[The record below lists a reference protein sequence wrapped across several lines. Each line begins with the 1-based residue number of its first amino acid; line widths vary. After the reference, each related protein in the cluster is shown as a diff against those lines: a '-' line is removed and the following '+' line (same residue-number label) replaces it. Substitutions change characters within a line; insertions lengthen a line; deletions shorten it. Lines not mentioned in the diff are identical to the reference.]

1 MSLYKGA
8 LDKFVISIKSVL
20 FGRINYFLYFID
32 IFDFKKHL
40 KSLEPKSKTLRIGL
54 FVAAW
59 FCLYSGLAQLSN
71 TDLTVSYRAFGEK
84 EGFEVNRVDAMLFD
98 DSGWLWIAG
107 QSLRIVNHQINNRE
121 LILQRYDGNRFYTID
136 LPNLKSK
143 EFTSLLLVKRNDGKF
158 YVLFDSDT
166 KAEVFLFDPNT
177 LVFNRIDADVFD
189 DAVKISIFPH
199 KESHMVFITNAAS
212 TKLFRLDKDLTF
224 TFLSD
229 IETSSNPMFTNFIDF
244 DDSFLL
250 EDRNGVYWYRND
262 GKRIE
267 TVKLSDL
274 GITDKTLDYKLHIST
289 WFKREDVTY
298 IQFIELPGYY
308 VFNPATGFW
317 KKTHVLNA
325 EDSNQWDVFEEKR
338 IYTDPLGYTF
348 SQTMRDSGIEA
359 TIDYLPSKK
368 TIAIDKKSFQFS
380 PVASRYLTKELILG
394 ESGTLY
400 HYHFER
406 KPIQTFLENMS
417 IRGLLQLNERE
428 VLVATEFSGWYM
440 LNLETKTTQKY
451 ELTLNGNPYLPTL
464 NRGIFETENGFWSNY
479 DKGII
484 HINNHTKTIST
495 YIHFPVA
502 TMIEDER
509 YIYYG
514 TLRYA
519 LMRFDKKTGEH
530 TVLVETPD
538 YDMQAI
544 IKVGQDLYIA
554 CKEGLL
560 IYNGKDLQYY
570 KPGNQAGDHFLLSI
584 AYHPTFGLLLG
595 SQSGKLYQFD
605 TQSKAFSIL
614 YDDPLASSIATIL
627 FDDKD
632 RIWLNTFRG
641 IVAFNPAKNSSIR
654 YSETD
659 GLSFYEANR
668 YSALKTRD
676 GHFLV
681 GTRKGLNYFHPDEI
695 KKSNLEAALRFVSL
709 DYANQNNP
717 NQSINAPEKIKN
729 IQELNIPPNNKN
741 LRLSFALFGILNHDK
756 VSYRYRLNEQP
767 WINLQNKTEI
777 DLFNLPSGDY
787 TLQIEALNSLN
798 EIIGEPLSLQIVA
811 NQFFYETV
819 WFYLLMS
826 LGVLAIGTIIYFER
840 RKKHLLKA
848 KYATQMIRAQEAERI
863 RISKELHDNIGQKL
877 LLLQMNAQLENTD
890 KNEQLNL
897 LETTLNEVRNMS
909 HLMHPFQFEKLGL
922 KNYLNNLI
930 DAFQRSSTVFYSCQ
944 LGNIDGHISKEAE
957 LIVFRILQECVAN
970 VEKHAEATACKLTA
984 KRKKEQLIFELKD
997 NGKGFLVV
1005 QKLASA
1011 SGLGLKSLQ
1020 ERAQYIRAHFQIESE
1035 IGKGTTVILKVNKK

>member
-1 MSLYKGA
+1 
-8 LDKFVISIKSVL
+8 
-20 FGRINYFLYFID
+20 
-32 IFDFKKHL
+32 
-40 KSLEPKSKTLRIGL
+40 
-54 FVAAW
+54 
-59 FCLYSGLAQLSN
+59 
-71 TDLTVSYRAFGEK
+71 VSYRAFGEK

-121 LILQRYDGNRFYTID
+121 LILQRYDGNRFYTIELPD
-136 LPNLKSK
+136 LKIE
-143 EFTSLLLVKRNDGKF
+143 EFTRLMLFKRNDGKF

-166 KAEVFLFDPNT
+166 KAEVFLFNPNT
-177 LVFNRIDADVFD
+177 LIFNRIDADAFD
-189 DAVKISIFPH
+189 DAIKISIFPY
-199 KESHMVFITNAAS
+199 KENHLAFIYTAIG
-212 TKLFRLDKDLTF
+212 TKLFRLNKDSKL

-229 IETSSNPMFTNFIDF
+229 IETSVNPTFPHLIEFEDT
-244 DDSFLL
+244 FLL
-250 EDRNGVYWYRND
+250 EDRNGVHWHQAN

-274 GITDKTLDYKLHIST
+274 GITDKTLDYNLHIST
-289 WFKREDVTY
+289 YFRREGVTY
-298 IQFIELPGYY
+298 IQFYELSGYF
-308 VFNPATGFW
+308 VFNPVTGAW
-317 KKTHVLNA
+317 KKTNVLNA
-325 EDSNQWDVFEEKR
+325 EDSNQWDAFEEKK
-338 IYTDPLGYTF
+338 IYTDALGNTF
-348 SQTMRDSGIEA
+348 MQTMQDSGVEA
-359 TIDYLPSKK
+359 NIDYLQSKK
-368 TIAIDKKSFQFS
+368 TIAIDKKSYQFS
-380 PVASRYLTKELILG
+380 LVASRDLTKELILE

-400 HYHFER
+400 HYHFEA

-417 IRGLLQLNERE
+417 IRGLLQLNEKE
-428 VLVATEFSGWYM
+428 VLVATEMSGWFM
-440 LNLETKTTQKY
+440 LNLETNTTQKY

-464 NRGIFETENGFWSNY
+464 NRSIFKTEHGFWSNY

-484 HINNHTKTIST
+484 QVNEQTKAITS

-502 TMIEDER
+502 TMIEDEH

-519 LMRFDKKTGEH
+519 LMRFDKKLGQH
-530 TVLVETPD
+530 TVLVKTPD
-538 YDMQAI
+538 DDMQAI
-544 IKVGQDLYIA
+544 KKFGQDFYIA
-554 CKEGLL
+554 SKEGLL

-570 KPGNQAGDHFLLSI
+570 KPGSQAGDYFLLSI
-584 AYHPTFGLLLG
+584 AYQPKFGLLLG

-605 TQSKAFSIL
+605 TQSKVFSVL

-641 IVAFNPAKNSSIR
+641 IVAFNPAEKSSIR

-681 GTRKGLNYFHPDEI
+681 GTLKGLNYFHPDEI
-695 KKSNLEAALRFVSL
+695 KKNNLEAALRFVSL
-709 DYANQNNP
+709 DYASQNNQ

-741 LRLSFALFGILNHDK
+741 LRLSFALFGILNLDK

-777 DLFNLPSGDY
+777 DLFNLPSGEY
-787 TLQIEALNSLN
+787 KLQVEALNSLN
-798 EIIGEPLSLQIVA
+798 EIIGEPLSLQIIA
-811 NQFFYETV
+811 NRFFYETA

-826 LGVLAIGTIIYFER
+826 LGVLAIGTIIYFEQ

-897 LETTLNEVRNMS
+897 LETTLNEVRSIS

-922 KNYLNNLI
+922 KNSLNNLM

-957 LIVFRILQECVAN
+957 LIVFRILQECVVN

-997 NGKGFLVV
+997 NGKGFLVE
-1005 QKLASA
+1005 QKLA

-1035 IGKGTTVILKVNKK
+1035 IGKGTTVILKVNTK